1 LLSSNYIQADFS
13 FFFDTSG
20 KRKCYLAPERFYDS
34 LNTPAPPS
42 ALTPAMDVFS
52 AGCVIAELFAD
63 GDALF
68 DYSRL
73 LAYRRGD
80 YDPGDFLKTKCG
92 LQIAEIIAHMI
103 QTDPQA
109 RASAGEYA
117 LMLASRTLDP
127 AIIATFHP
135 FLASLLQTPDASH
148 RARCVVSEYEGLK
161 SLLTGASDLGV
172 DHPLISNAPH
182 PQTQD
187 KTDQVSCFEASIDT
201 PKPALDD
208 VFAETPVSNLYDEAM
223 QMIADVKAVLS
234 TIDKEPLPVHAASLK
249 NDSRPSMQP
258 TETQVPQDYPPPD
271 TKDTSKSSV
280 SNNDNRLQ
288 GLGLLL
294 GVLCATMRG
303 ARHESGRVKFVHFIA
318 DCAVNCG
325 DDELRLQTAIPRLM
339 SAATDSS
346 FAAVRCAA
354 LASIPK
360 VLGCV
365 CRFPPG
371 EIRSFADYL
380 LPLLSLLPTDA
391 DVAVQTEY
399 AATLGRLASIAHRV
413 MDCDGETCDNV
424 LVTAEERAALR
435 AAIER
440 SVHDI
445 LVGVHPDP
453 KLALLP
459 HVSQL
464 AVVLGRRDTA
474 DGLLPALLTL
484 FNAREWQVRA
494 ALYEHGLQ
502 GVCPT
507 LGPASISFLLPFL
520 DRMLSDPE
528 PAAIAASLRLLTT
541 LTDVGIL
548 GRRYILTAMK
558 KVVGDCGLLS
568 QPSNPKSQ
576 DPKQCTAV
584 RTAALCFV
592 GSASQ
597 ALGPITTRA
606 LLLPILTPVLP
617 SLDQLVRQG
626 QGHEAALT
634 MMDGASLA
642 RCLDPLAPSPA
653 GSTGPFA
660 SPPPFATCG
669 PARDHISRTD
679 IPLVSYSVSIDP
691 ATFLKGASLLDSALT
706 LVNSSK
712 PSSDKMALMLA
723 GAQRTLVNV
732 MSEQQSQQSD
742 TLQNERASGGPMSD
756 HSSAMRERENAGASE
771 GKGTSAEETRC
782 FRPRGVLVAHLA
794 QHRGKVNRILPLTKK
809 GRLFLTASEDGCIK
823 IWDVGRLERDI
834 SFRAR
839 ASYQGHGHAGVHAAV
854 VVGRDGNHT
863 VASADSCGRVLFWSV
878 NRLGGGP
885 DSTVNEHYD
894 QYQFDKRLNITDLG
908 RWSADC
914 IVVSVA
920 GPGGGVVALDSRNPG
935 NTSTSYDVASSNSKR
950 SWQLPCDPADGAVI
964 CLSLGDPEPSIS
976 HWVVT
981 ATSRGVV
988 ALWDVR
994 FLLPV
999 VTWSIPTRARIEA
1012 LAVKQGST
1020 LTSAPTVYTAA
1031 GRNEISAWDVN
1042 RRSCVGVY
1050 RYNSNSSL
1058 TTATEQNPST
1068 KSPEALSVA
1077 TGSSLLARSMD
1088 PLAKGR
1094 LLGANELRSLPPRS
1108 PGVRALLLDDGPDS
1122 RLFAG
1127 GSDCAVRCWDLLNP
1141 TDHSY
1146 CVVAPPPAEPFTGP
1160 PMFEYCCKL
1169 MNEVPVVEEG
1179 CQLNRTP
1186 SSQLSSQR
1194 QQQREAQT
1202 WWERASGLCH
1212 KQTITAMAR
1221 VEGHSEALLAT
1232 ASMDGVVKVWR

>member
-1 LLSSNYIQADFS
+1 
-13 FFFDTSG
+13 
-20 KRKCYLAPERFYDS
+20 
-34 LNTPAPPS
+34 
-42 ALTPAMDVFS
+42 MDVFS

-80 YDPGDFLKTKCG
+80 YDPGDFLNTKCG
-92 LQIAEIIAHMI
+92 PQIAEIIAHMI

-117 LMLASRTLDP
+117 HMLASRTLDP
-127 AIIATFHP
+127 AITATFHP

-148 RARCVVSEYEGLK
+148 RARCVISEYEGLK
-161 SLLTGASDLGV
+161 SSLTGASDL
-172 DHPLISNAPH
+172 DADPPFISNAPYT
-182 PQTQD
+182 QTQD
-187 KTDQVSCFEASIDT
+187 QTDQESCVKAESIDT
-201 PKPALDD
+201 AKPALDD

-223 QMIADVKAVLS
+223 QMIADVKTVLS
-234 TIDKEPLPVHAASLK
+234 TIDKHSLPTQAASLK
-249 NDSRPSMQP
+249 SDSRPSMQP
-258 TETQVPQDYPPPD
+258 AETQTPQDSPPPD
-271 TKDTSKSSV
+271 ITDTSKSSAP
-280 SNNDNRLQ
+280 NDDNRLQ

-325 DDELRLQTAIPRLM
+325 DDELRLQTAIPRLVT
-339 SAATDSS
+339 AATDSS

-413 MDCDGETCDNV
+413 MDCDDGTCV
-424 LVTAEERAALR
+424 LVTPEERAALR

-507 LGPASISFLLPFL
+507 LGPASVSFLLPFL

-568 QPSNPKSQ
+568 QPSSSKSQ

-592 GSASQ
+592 ASASQ

-606 LLLPILTPVLP
+606 LLLPILTPALP

-634 MMDGASLA
+634 VMDGASLA

-660 SPPPFATCG
+660 SPPPFPTGGTAQ
-669 PARDHISRTD
+669 DHISRAD
-679 IPLVSYSVSIDP
+679 VPLVSYSVSIDP
-691 ATFLKGASLLDSALT
+691 ATFRKGASLLDSALT
-706 LVNSSK
+706 LVDSSK

-723 GAQRTLVNV
+723 GAQRTLVN
-732 MSEQQSQQSD
+732 MISEQQSQQND
-742 TLQNERASGGPMSD
+742 TLQNERASRPMSG
-756 HSSAMRERENAGASE
+756 HSSATRERENGGASD
-771 GKGTSAEETRC
+771 GKGTSAEETRSL
-782 FRPRGVLVAHLA
+782 RPKGVLVAHLA
-794 QHRGKVNRILPLTKK
+794 QHRGRVNRILPLSKK
-809 GRLFLTASEDGCIK
+809 GQLFLTASEDGCIK

-854 VVGRDGNHT
+854 VLERDGNTT
-863 VASADSCGRVLFWSV
+863 VASADSCARVLFWNV

-885 DSTVNEHYD
+885 DSIVNEYYD
-894 QYQFDKRLNITDLG
+894 QYQFDKRLNITDVG
-908 RWSADC
+908 TWSADC
-914 IVVSVA
+914 VVVSVA
-920 GPGGGVVALDSRNPG
+920 GPGGGVVALDVRNPG
-935 NTSTSYDVASSNSKR
+935 NTSTSYDVASSNRKR

-964 CLSLGDPEPSIS
+964 CLSLGDPEPSKS

-981 ATSRGVV
+981 ATNRGVV

-999 VTWSIPTRARIEA
+999 VKWSIPTGARIEA

-1042 RRSCVGVY
+1042 CRSCVGVY
-1050 RYNSNSSL
+1050 RYNSISSL
-1058 TTATEQNPST
+1058 TTVAEQNAST

-1108 PGVRALLLDDGPDS
+1108 PGVRALLLDDGPEN

-1160 PMFEYCCKL
+1160 PMFEYSCKL
-1169 MNEVPVVEEG
+1169 LNEVPVVEEG
-1179 CQLNRTP
+1179 CQLNRPP
-1186 SSQLSSQR
+1186 SQPASSQR
-1194 QQQREAQT
+1194 QQQLEAQT

-1221 VEGHSEALLAT
+1221 LEGHSEALLAT